1 MLQINEDGPAL
12 YEEQELTMSEENF
25 NAQLM
30 NELEWQMNE
39 NEKD

>member
-1 MLQINEDGPAL
+1 VLQINEDGPAL

-30 NELEWQMNE
+30 NELE
-39 NEKD
+39 